1 MAARYLFKQWMRH
14 TFDALSERM
23 IYGAP
28 IPKAYHSPAPLTR
41 SKKPRTKKIMKD
53 LTKELSPEQTAK
65 LEAAIA
71 AGATHARFT
80 YADGSYHAYPIREI
94 NRGMNAHRRSRLG
107 LELVKVV
114 TTNEKLASLP
124 FWNSFVDDREIN
136 PN

>member
-1 MAARYLFKQWMRH
+1 MN
-14 TFDALSERM
+14 D
-23 IYGAP
+23 
-28 IPKAYHSPAPLTR
+28 
-41 SKKPRTKKIMKD
+41 KPN
-53 LTKELSPEQTAK
+53 LVKELSTEETAK

-80 YADGSYHAYPIREI
+80 YADGSFHPYPIEEI

-114 TTNEKLASLP
+114 STEEKVASLP

>member
-1 MAARYLFKQWMRH
+1 
-14 TFDALSERM
+14 
-23 IYGAP
+23 
-28 IPKAYHSPAPLTR
+28 
-41 SKKPRTKKIMKD
+41 MKN
-53 LTKELSPEQTAK
+53 LLKELSPEETAK

-80 YADGSYHAYPIREI
+80 YADGSL
-94 NRGMNAHRRSRLG
+94 NAHRRSRLG

-114 TTNEKLASLP
+114 STNEKLASLP

>member
-1 MAARYLFKQWMRH
+1 MENLIEQ
-14 TFDALSERM
+14 
-23 IYGAP
+23 
-28 IPKAYHSPAPLTR
+28 
-41 SKKPRTKKIMKD
+41 
-53 LTKELSPEQTAK
+53 LSPECNAK

-80 YADGSYHAYPIREI
+80 YADGSYHPYPIEEI
-94 NRGMNAHRRSRLG
+94 NRGMNKHRRSQRLG

-136 PN
+136 PH

>member
-1 MAARYLFKQWMRH
+1 
-14 TFDALSERM
+14 
-23 IYGAP
+23 
-28 IPKAYHSPAPLTR
+28 
-41 SKKPRTKKIMKD
+41 MKD
-53 LTKELSPEQTAK
+53 LLKELNAEETAK
-65 LEAAIA
+65 LEAAIE

-80 YADGSYHAYPIREI
+80 YADGSFHPYPIEEL

-136 PN
+136 PR

>member
-1 MAARYLFKQWMRH
+1 
-14 TFDALSERM
+14 
-23 IYGAP
+23 
-28 IPKAYHSPAPLTR
+28 
-41 SKKPRTKKIMKD
+41 MKN
-53 LTKELSPEQTAK
+53 LIQELSPEQTAK

-80 YADGSYHAYPIREI
+80 YADGSFHPYPIEEL

-114 TTNEKLASLP
+114 STNEKLASLP

-136 PN
+136 PD

>member
-1 MAARYLFKQWMRH
+1 MWYSITKMN
-14 TFDALSERM
+14 D
-23 IYGAP
+23 
-28 IPKAYHSPAPLTR
+28 
-41 SKKPRTKKIMKD
+41 KPN
-53 LTKELSPEQTAK
+53 LVKELSPEQTAK

-80 YADGSYHAYPIREI
+80 YADGSFHPYPIEEI

-114 TTNEKLASLP
+114 STEEKVASLP

>member
-1 MAARYLFKQWMRH
+1 
-14 TFDALSERM
+14 
-23 IYGAP
+23 
-28 IPKAYHSPAPLTR
+28 
-41 SKKPRTKKIMKD
+41 MKN
-53 LTKELSPEQTAK
+53 LLKELSPEETAK

-80 YADGSYHAYPIREI
+80 YADGSFHPYPIEEL

-114 TTNEKLASLP
+114 TTNEKLESLP

>member
-1 MAARYLFKQWMRH
+1 MENLI
-14 TFDALSERM
+14 E
-23 IYGAP
+23 
-28 IPKAYHSPAPLTR
+28 
-41 SKKPRTKKIMKD
+41 
-53 LTKELSPEQTAK
+53 ELSPECTAK

-94 NRGMNAHRRSRLG
+94 NRGMKAHRRQRLG

-136 PN
+136 PH

>member
-1 MAARYLFKQWMRH
+1 
-14 TFDALSERM
+14 
-23 IYGAP
+23 
-28 IPKAYHSPAPLTR
+28 
-41 SKKPRTKKIMKD
+41 MKS
-53 LTKELSPEQTAK
+53 LLKELSPEETAK

-80 YADGSYHAYPIREI
+80 YADGSFHPYPIEEL

-114 TTNEKLASLP
+114 STNEKLASLP

>member
-1 MAARYLFKQWMRH
+1 
-14 TFDALSERM
+14 
-23 IYGAP
+23 
-28 IPKAYHSPAPLTR
+28 
-41 SKKPRTKKIMKD
+41 MKN
-53 LTKELSPEQTAK
+53 LVKELSQEQTAK

-80 YADGSYHAYPIREI
+80 YADGSFHPYPIEEI

>member
-1 MAARYLFKQWMRH
+1 M
-14 TFDALSERM
+14 EN
-23 IYGAP
+23 
-28 IPKAYHSPAPLTR
+28 LT
-41 SKKPRTKKIMKD
+41 
-53 LTKELSPEQTAK
+53 EQLSPECTAK

-94 NRGMNAHRRSRLG
+94 NRGMKAHRRSRLG

>member
-1 MAARYLFKQWMRH
+1 
-14 TFDALSERM
+14 
-23 IYGAP
+23 
-28 IPKAYHSPAPLTR
+28 
-41 SKKPRTKKIMKD
+41 MKN
-53 LTKELSPEQTAK
+53 LIQELSPEQTAK

-80 YADGSYHAYPIREI
+80 YADGSCHPYPIEEL

-114 TTNEKLASLP
+114 STNEKLASLP

-136 PN
+136 PD

>member
-1 MAARYLFKQWMRH
+1 
-14 TFDALSERM
+14 
-23 IYGAP
+23 
-28 IPKAYHSPAPLTR
+28 
-41 SKKPRTKKIMKD
+41 MKD
-53 LTKELSPEQTAK
+53 LLKELSPECNAK

-80 YADGSYHAYPIREI
+80 YADGSFHAYPIEEL

-107 LELVKVV
+107 LELIKVV

>member
-1 MAARYLFKQWMRH
+1 
-14 TFDALSERM
+14 
-23 IYGAP
+23 
-28 IPKAYHSPAPLTR
+28 
-41 SKKPRTKKIMKD
+41 MKN
-53 LTKELSPEQTAK
+53 LIQELSPEQTAK

-80 YADGSYHAYPIREI
+80 YADGSFHPYPIEEL

-114 TTNEKLASLP
+114 STNEKLASLP

-136 PN
+136 PH